1 MNLEK
6 LTSQSGYYVLT
17 VLTEGIKDTEGFSGT
32 KSSYMAWTQLVDASG
47 IHALE
52 ANDQLSIIISPIP
65 VTDRMQISGN
75 FKMIQHLSVYSLN
88 GISKLQMHNV
98 EPNTSIDVSKLQ
110 PGVYIVNIQTDM
122 GVYRAR
128 VLKE

>member
-17 VLTEGIKDTEGFSGT
+17 VLTENIKDSEGFRGG
-32 KSSYMAWTQLVDASG
+32 KSSQIAWTQVVDASG
-47 IHALE
+47 IHSLE
-52 ANDQLSIIISPIP
+52 ANGQLSIIISPIP

-75 FKMIQHLSVYSLN
+75 FKTIQHLSVYSLN
-88 GISKLQMHNV
+88 GVSKLQMRNV
-98 EPNTSIDVSKLQ
+98 EPNASIDVSKLQ
-110 PGVYIVNIQTDM
+110 PGVYIVNIQTEL

-128 VLKE
+128 ILKA